1 MFSGARIFMEIIRE
15 AEGWFSGAAAFRPDV
30 EKTVADKTVLGSEK
44 IVCPDLQNILLKRG
58 FHPSGG
64 YIHFQR
70 TKGSGIVRS
79 MGSAGLKNH
88 MGAALPPSGELQG
101 GSG

>member
-1 MFSGARIFMEIIRE
+1 MFSGVRIFMEIIRE

-44 IVCPDLQNILLKRG
+44 IVCTDLQNILQKRG

-64 YIHFQR
+64 HIHFQR
-70 TKGSGIVRS
+70 TKGSEIGRASCRERV
-79 MGSAGLKNH
+79 
-88 MGAALPPSGELQG
+88 
-101 GSG
+101 